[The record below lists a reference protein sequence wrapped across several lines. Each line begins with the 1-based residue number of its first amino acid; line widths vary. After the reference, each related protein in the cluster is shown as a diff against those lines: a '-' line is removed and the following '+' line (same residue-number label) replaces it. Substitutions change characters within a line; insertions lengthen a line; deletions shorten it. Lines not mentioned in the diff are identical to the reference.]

1 MSSLAYS
8 VTQTGTLGDIA
19 ALASL
24 TKLSVFA
31 ASIAHEVNQPLS
43 GIITNASTCMRMLA
57 ADPPNI
63 DGACEAARRAIRD
76 GNRASEVIL
85 RLRAVF
91 GRKKVTTEDVDLNEA
106 AREVIALSLSELQ
119 RNRIALRVEL
129 DDDLPCV
136 SGDRVQLQ
144 QVIQNLLRNAS
155 DSMSQVD
162 DRPRE
167 LLIKTELDE
176 ADRVRLTV
184 QDAGTGFDTQAT
196 DRLFEPFFTTK
207 SGGMGIGLS
216 LCRSIVEDH
225 SGRIWAT
232 PNDGPGATFSFS
244 IPWKADFVT
253 VANSLNTNHSNVYS
267 EHVALQL
274 C

>member
-119 RNRIALRVEL
+119 RNRIALRVEFA
-129 DDDLPCV
+129 DDLPCV

-144 QVIQNLLRNAS
+144 QVIHNLLRNAS